1 MGQRSFT
8 IISVT
13 VESEIIYEVSCIVL
27 VLGVLEISEDW
38 SGHRIVC
45 IQIDKMGFE
54 TIIRPV
60 FLVQLPRLSY
70 NLNILIWP
78 EIKNLTYCKLLN
90 CN

>member
-1 MGQRSFT
+1 MYPFLSQQQFRMKY
-8 IISVT
+8 IVVSVG
-13 VESEIIYEVSCIVL
+13 VIVL
-27 VLGVLEISEDW
+27 ETSRFW
-38 SGHRIVC
+38 SGHRIAC